1 MKQVQYIVDS
11 HGNRTAAIVPFMEW
25 ETMTEQYR
33 KLQNK
38 VDVLLGIQ
46 DSLNE
51 IRRAKRQ
58 GEELQTLEE
67 FLHESDD

>member
-1 MKQVQYIVDS
+1 MKQIQYIVDS
-11 HGNRTAAIVPFMEW
+11 HGNRTAAIVPFLEW

-38 VDVLLGIQ
+38 IDVLLGIQ

-51 IRRAKRQ
+51 IRQAKRK
-58 GEELQTLEE
+58 GEELQTLEA
-67 FLHESDD
+67 FLHECKD